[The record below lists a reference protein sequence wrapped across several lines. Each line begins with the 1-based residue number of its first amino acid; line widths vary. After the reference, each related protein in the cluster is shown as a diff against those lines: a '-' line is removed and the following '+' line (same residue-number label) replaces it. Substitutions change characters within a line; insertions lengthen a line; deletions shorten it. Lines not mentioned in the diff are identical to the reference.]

1 MVIQPPHSLFT
12 QLSKTVKLGA
22 IDAAK
27 RTIRGVSLI
36 SAGAAKGHTDEDG
49 KQVMVDGTTLRQ
61 VFDKCVEAGT
71 LKVKLDHGSGVS
83 CTVGW
88 LERFALTATQV
99 LGDLHIY
106 DSEESAPR
114 IFEIA
119 EKNPTHIGIS
129 LEFSGEDEASDSV
142 SLARCDEVIT
152 AALVSD
158 PAANVSLYSEKQKL
172 QNTMSRNKKL
182 ETAPDEKPTPAVP
195 FEAAGAEKEPTLGE
209 LATMFKTHLAD
220 FAAFKSAYAADPV
233 PAPDTENTQGA
244 EGTAPKATD
253 PETMPVAKGEND
265 VKVTKAAAEPDGD
278 EAKLAKAA
286 EMGAAVAVK
295 AFAAKFGINL
305 SSAGAP
311 ASTAAKPEKTFAQLH
326 EEETKKFDGDA
337 DKAMLHC
344 IKNYKKEYAASRLV
358 APR

>member
-1 MVIQPPHSLFT
+1 MVIQPPHSLFS
-12 QLSKTVKLGA
+12 QLFRTVKLGA

-129 LEFSGEDEASDSV
+129 LEFSGEDEAGDSV

-158 PAANVSLYSEKQKL
+158 PAANVSLYSEKTKL
-172 QNTMSRNKKL
+172 QNTMPRNKKL
-182 ETAPDEKPTPAVP
+182 ETAPEEKPTPAIAL
-195 FEAAGAEKEPTLGE
+195 EDAGAEKEPTLGE
-209 LATMFKTHLAD
+209 LAAMFKTHLAD
-220 FAAFKSAYAADPV
+220 FAAFKSAYAVDSV
-233 PAPDTENTQGA
+233 LAPDTENTQGA

-265 VKVTKAAAEPDGD
+265 TKVTTAAAEPDGD

-286 EMGAAVAVK
+286 EMGAAVAVR
-295 AFAAKFGINL
+295 AFASKFGINL
-305 SSAGAP
+305 SPAGAP
-311 ASTAAKPEKTFAQLH
+311 ANTAAKPEKTFAQLH
-326 EEETKKFDGDA
+326 AEETKKFDGDA
-337 DKAMLHC
+337 DLAMLHC